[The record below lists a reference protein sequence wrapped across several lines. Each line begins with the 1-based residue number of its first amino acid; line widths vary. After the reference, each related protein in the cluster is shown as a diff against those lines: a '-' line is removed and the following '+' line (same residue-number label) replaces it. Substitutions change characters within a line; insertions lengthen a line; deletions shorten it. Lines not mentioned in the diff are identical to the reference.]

1 MEGSKGLQ
9 LPSSHI
15 FDRIDSY
22 NSSQRLAKIFLQRVR
37 GGPLFLANEVH
48 LHYKSTAHAD
58 FVLLFVQTEQR
69 DRFVIRPHSCDYS
82 CNGGYWNSVCLA
94 RRLNACNPGFSRVRI
109 AVLIGGR
116 ECVEILQL

>member
-1 MEGSKGLQ
+1 MGYEHSDTEGSKGLQ

-22 NSSQRLAKIFLQRVR
+22 NSSQRMGKIFLQRVC

-69 DRFVIRPHSCDYS
+69 DRFVKKKKEKKEKKKKKKKKKKKS
-82 CNGGYWNSVCLA
+82 
-94 RRLNACNPGFSRVRI
+94 
-109 AVLIGGR
+109 
-116 ECVEILQL
+116 